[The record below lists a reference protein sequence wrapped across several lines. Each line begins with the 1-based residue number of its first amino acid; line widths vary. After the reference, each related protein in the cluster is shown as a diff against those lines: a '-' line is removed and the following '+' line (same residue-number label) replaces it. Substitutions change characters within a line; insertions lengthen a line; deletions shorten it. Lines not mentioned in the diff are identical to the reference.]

1 MSQEQVSKTK
11 EFIEQLQ
18 SRAEDER
25 KKRIAMQKH
34 YSSTNFEREDESN
47 VLKWLLDI
55 EEDMQT
61 IEHLLKGD
69 VPKRDDDGNEYW
81 EQCPH
86 EEKLFSERGVR
97 ELLKI
102 IRGYLTKNLF
112 LSNFSEEEIK
122 IRCKQFASRLNNFI
136 HNNYEVLGW
145 DDIDKMKHYEM
156 VVGWLVDMVEAAYYR
171 SLNGFTLKQIG
182 TKTSIIQNI
191 DENKKSIYP
200 SSNNEKK
207 GFLKRMFG

>member
-1 MSQEQVSKTK
+1 MAEVKSQQRQ
-11 EFIEQLQ
+11 FIEELQ
-18 SRAEDER
+18 AKSEEEK
-25 KKRIAMQKH
+25 KKRLAMQKH
-34 YSSTNFEREDESN
+34 LSSTNFEREDESN

-69 VPKRDDDGNEYW
+69 VPRRDGEGNEFW
-81 EQCPH
+81 EECPQ
-86 EEKLFSERGVR
+86 EEKLFSDRGVR

-112 LSNFSEEEIK
+112 LSNFSEEDIR
-122 IRCKQFASRLNNFI
+122 IRCMQFAQRLNDFI
-136 HNNYEVLGW
+136 HNSYELLGW
-145 DDIDKMKHYEM
+145 DTIDKMKHYQM
-156 VVGWLVDMVEAAYYR
+156 VVGWLVDMVESAYYR

-191 DENKKSIYP
+191 DEGQKQMYP
-200 SSNNEKK
+200 SVNNEKK
-207 GFLKRMFG
+207 GILRKLFG

>member
-1 MSQEQVSKTK
+1 MAEQKQSQTR
-11 EFIEQLQ
+11 EFLEQLQ

-25 KKRIAMQKH
+25 KKRIQMAKH
-34 YSSTNFEREDESN
+34 YASTNFEKEDESN

-81 EQCPH
+81 EECPH
-86 EEKLFSERGVR
+86 EEKLFSDRGVR

-102 IRGYLTKNLF
+102 IRGYLTKNIF
-112 LSNFSEEEIK
+112 LSNFSEEEIR
-122 IRCKQFASRLNNFI
+122 IRCMQFAKRLNNFI
-136 HNNYEVLGW
+136 HNNYEILGW

-156 VVGWLVDMVEAAYYR
+156 VVGWLTDMVESAYYR
-171 SLNGFTLKQIG
+171 ALNGFTLKQIG

-191 DENKKSIYP
+191 DEGQKSIYP
-200 SSNNEKK
+200 SPTNEKK
-207 GFLKRMFG
+207 GFLRKMFG